1 MLARGQ
7 EQTIVNVFRPFR
19 ALLLVAAIPALFWG
33 CGGGK
38 SVRFAAILPLS
49 GGFEIYGEAIRRG
62 VDLALVDLQARADYP
77 YEVTVTTVDSKG
89 DPELAAELL
98 GDQFGD
104 GAIAAIGG
112 VTTPEALQMVPVAD
126 RNDRIL
132 LSPSAT
138 GPELTGISKNFYR
151 LLPTD
156 QREGTTMGNF
166 AARKLGL
173 SSVVILAKEDV
184 YASGN
189 QEVFAGEFERNGGRV
204 LETIVYPPG
213 AADFSGFIE
222 RVLTLSPQGVYLA
235 AYAEDVGKMVTLF
248 RDRGFEGSLLTTSAF
263 AAPEVILR
271 VGRAAEG
278 VFLTQ
283 AVFEAETDDPVVQE
297 FVRTFRA
304 KYGADPD
311 LYAAHGYDAVMVL
324 ADAILELDRGPVAS
338 DMWKGIRKLKDYSG
352 VTGTIQFDE
361 RGDVQKFPRVYV
373 VEQGNLVDYEREVT
387 RRRQELL
394 DRLHRL
400 QEQQRK
406 RTNG

>member
-1 MLARGQ
+1 MPVVSLSR
-7 EQTIVNVFRPFR
+7 RLR
-19 ALLLVAAIPALFWG
+19 AGFAIAAVSTLLWA
-33 CGGGK
+33 CGGGGA
-38 SVRFAAILPLS
+38 VRFAAILPLS

-62 VDLALVDLQARADYP
+62 VDLALRDLQAREDYP
-77 YEVTVTTVDSKG
+77 YEVAVTVVDSQG
-89 DPELAAELL
+89 DPERAAELL
-98 GDQFGD
+98 AEQYGD

-112 VTTPEALQMVPVAD
+112 VTTPEALRMVAVAD

-138 GPELTGISKNFYR
+138 SPELTGISKNFYR

-173 SSVVILAKEDV
+173 GSVVILTKQDA
-184 YASGN
+184 YARGN
-189 QEVFAGEFERNGGRV
+189 REVFAGEFERNGGSV
-204 LETIVYPPG
+204 LEVIEYPPG

-222 RVLTLSPQGVYLA
+222 RVLTLSPDGVYIA
-235 AYAEDVGKMVTLF
+235 AYAEDVGRMLTLL
-248 RDRGFEGSLLTTSAF
+248 RDASFEGSLLTTSAF
-263 AAPEVILR
+263 ASPTAIER
-271 VGRAAEG
+271 VGNAAEG

-283 AVFEAETDDPVVQE
+283 AVFETETEDPVVRK
-297 FVRTFRA
+297 FVRDYQA
-304 KYGADPD
+304 AYGELPD
-311 LYAAHGYDAVMVL
+311 LYAAHGYDSVMVL
-324 ADAILELDRGPVAS
+324 ADAILELDRGPVAA
-338 DMWKGIRKLKDYSG
+338 DMWKGIRKLKDYAG

-373 VEQGNLVDYEREVT
+373 IEQGNLVDYEREVT

-400 QEQQRK
+400 QEQQRQQSQSN
-406 RTNG
+406 NG

>member
-1 MLARGQ
+1 VSLSRR
-7 EQTIVNVFRPFR
+7 TR
-19 ALLLVAAIPALFWG
+19 ALLIAAGVSGLLWA
-33 CGGGK
+33 CGGGGA
-38 SVRFAAILPLS
+38 VRFAAILPLS
-49 GGFEIYGEAIRRG
+49 GGHEIYGEAIRHG
-62 VDLALVDLQARADYP
+62 VELALRDLQAREDYP
-77 YEVTVTTVDSKG
+77 YEVEVTVVDSQG
-89 DPELAAELL
+89 DPEKAAELL
-98 GDQFGD
+98 SELYGD

-112 VTTPEALQMVPVAD
+112 VTTPEALRMVAVAA

-138 GPELTGISKNFYR
+138 SPELTGISKNVYR

-173 SSVVILAKEDV
+173 ESIVILAKQDA
-184 YASGN
+184 YARGN
-189 QEVFAGEFERNGGRV
+189 QEVFAGEFERNGGHV
-204 LETIVYPPG
+204 LETIEYPPG
-213 AADFSGFIE
+213 AADFTGFVD
-222 RVLTLSPQGVYLA
+222 RVMTLRPGGVYIA
-235 AYAEDVGKMVTLF
+235 AYAEDVGRMLTLL
-248 RDRGFEGSLLTTSAF
+248 RDRGFEGSMLTTSAF
-263 AAPEVILR
+263 AAPAVIER

-283 AVFEAETDDPVVQE
+283 AVFETDTEDPVARK
-297 FVRTFRA
+297 FVRDFQA
-304 KYGADPD
+304 AYGKTPD

-324 ADAILELDRGPVAS
+324 ADAILELDRGPVGA

-373 VEQGNLVDYEREVT
+373 IEQGNLVDYEREVT

-406 RTNG
+406 QSQGNDG